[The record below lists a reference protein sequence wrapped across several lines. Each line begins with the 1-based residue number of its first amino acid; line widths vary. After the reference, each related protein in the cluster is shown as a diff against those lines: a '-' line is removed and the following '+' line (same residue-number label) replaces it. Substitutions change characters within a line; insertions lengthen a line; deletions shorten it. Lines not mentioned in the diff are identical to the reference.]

1 MTGLLKH
8 CRQVSIGATP
18 LLLKQMLD
26 INSNALPSQTS
37 ERQELK
43 VAGQL
48 TQKLDWSG
56 HAEIELMRETLGV
69 IVTVPLLP

>member
-26 INSNALPSQTS
+26 PNGNALPPQTN
-37 ERQELK
+37 EQQELK

-48 TQKLDWSG
+48 TRKLDWSG
-56 HAEIELMRETLGV
+56 HAEIELMSEALGV